1 MVLLV
6 IDAQQGICNEKL
18 YRFDAFVSTV
28 QTLISVAR
36 EKDVEVVFVRHDDG
50 EGKLLTKGNA
60 AFAIFDAFAP
70 LPSEKIFDK
79 KVNIVN
85 DGTNPLIK
93 LKNNE
98 NILQFLSFSSKIMDS
113 KFGAIFSK
121 DINRLHYILGD
132 SYQLFI
138 PQNDKI

>member
-1 MVLLV
+1 MKAL
-6 IDAQQGICNEKL
+6 IFNSGIGS
-18 YRFDAFVSTV
+18 RM
-28 QTLISVAR
+28 
-36 EKDVEVVFVRHDDG
+36 G
-50 EGKLLTKGNA
+50 ELTKNC
-60 AFAIFDAFAP
+60 P
-70 LPSEKIFDK
+70 KCL
-79 KVNIVN
+79 
-85 DGTNPLIK
+85 LK